1 MALSEKWIDA
11 IFARLTVRYGSAF
24 LGRWNGIDMELVKAD
39 WAEELAGLEN
49 WPEAIKHALDTLP
62 AGKPAPTVN
71 EFKAACLRAP
81 KPDRKALPEPVA
93 DPARVK
99 SEMAKLEQR
108 KPVGINVYTDW
119 IRRGLSDLQAG
130 VKRSPTVERIVRD
143 AAKAKGVA
151 A

>member
-62 AGKPAPTVN
+62 ADKPAPTVN

-108 KPVGINVYTDW
+108 RPAGVNVYTDW
-119 IRRGLSDLQAG
+119 IRRGLADIEAG
-130 VKRSPTVERIVRD
+130 VKKSRD
-143 AAKAKGVA
+143 VKRMIREAAAVKGIA